1 IAGVNWAKAGE
12 VGLALFI
19 SPVIGFG
26 LAALLLLAMKKVLPE
41 PRLYVPPVGDDR
53 PPGWVRWVLV
63 GTCGGVSFAHGSN
76 DGQKGMGLILL
87 VLIGFLPAHFALDTN
102 HPEKVRAVATALA
115 GLRPAVVGS
124 GETAAAGG
132 EGARADLLDLERTL
146 AGVRSFADLPVGER
160 WEVRQA
166 LFRLAR
172 ALAADPALRGYAA
185 QRKVLTGAIEFVPL
199 WVVVGVALALGIGT
213 MIGYQRIVIT
223 VAEKIGKTHLT
234 YAQGAAAEVVAA

>member
-26 LAALLLLAMKKVLPE
+26 LAALLLLAMKRTIPE

-87 VLIGFLPAHFALDTN
+87 VLIGFLPTHYALNTN
-102 HPEKVRAVATALA
+102 HPEHVKQVEAALA
-115 GLRPAVVGS
+115 RLHEALDEPGQIPESIAPKIKSEV
-124 GETAAAGG
+124 
-132 EGARADLLDLERTL
+132 LDLESKL
-146 AGVRSFADLPVGER
+146 DSIDSFAQLPPEER
-160 WEVRQA
+160 WQVRQA
-166 LFRLAR
+166 LFRLGR
-172 ALAADPALRGYAA
+172 YLAADP
-185 QRKVLTGAIEFVPL
+185 VL
-199 WVVVGVALALGIGT
+199 
-213 MIGYQRIVIT
+213 Q
-223 VAEKIGKTHLT
+223 T
-234 YAQGAAAEVVAA
+234 YAPERKAITQ